1 MAETVV
7 LRRIA
12 SYWSR
17 SHTELGQVEAPLVQL
32 LGREPRP
39 SSPGLGDGRR
49 PGPLLIPLPWPWPS
63 TGPSGSSLSSGLA
76 SGSTGDGFG
85 FGFVGLMRGRG

>member
-17 SHTELGQVEAPLVQL
+17 SHTESV
-32 LGREPRP
+32 RWRPRLF
-39 SSPGLGDGRR
+39 SFSAGAAAFFRRGLGTAEAEAR
-49 PGPLLIPLPWPWPS
+49 
-63 TGPSGSSLSSGLA
+63 
-76 SGSTGDGFG
+76 
-85 FGFVGLMRGRG
+85 